1 MGDYDALRR
10 AERDRLEAFAAAF
23 EDIDPLDYERFASS
37 SAADDE
43 LEAARASAM
52 VAIATLPRRQAVER
66 AVASF
71 RTASERALAH
81 RLPAPQMLFAGFGQA
96 PRAEDRVRFQQ
107 TLERAVVA
115 VIVWDDLSEEER
127 DVLAGPW
134 AALLQHALG
143 TDR

>member
-23 EDIDPLDYERFASS
+23 EDIDPLDYDRFAGSTPDDAELESARS
-37 SAADDE
+37 SAMA
-43 LEAARASAM
+43 
-52 VAIATLPRRQAVER
+52 AIATDARRKAVKG

-71 RTASERALAH
+71 RTASERGLAQ

-107 TLERAVVA
+107 VLERAVVA
-115 VIVWDDLSEEER
+115 AIVWDELSDEER
-127 DVLAGPW
+127 EVLAGPW
-134 AALLQHALG
+134 AALLRDALDG
-143 TDR
+143 G